1 MRWRLAFLL
10 AWLLP
15 EVAVQ
20 PFRGE
25 LPPTLLHWLGTD
37 ALGRDGLA
45 RLVLGASRSFGFAS
59 AVALGA
65 LVWGLAL
72 AFLPWGRGARS
83 ALRLMPP
90 LLVLIPLAAV
100 MDGLGWGS
108 MTFSLSLLSGLQLE
122 PALRARLDPWRKGP
136 AWEMERVL
144 GSTLPQ
150 RLRVWGPWLGREA
163 GLLFPGAW
171 IAALWGEATLRFF
184 GLGPGPEVDSFG
196 LLLIAELPRLA
207 TDATP
212 LGWAT
217 LVLMLGLS
225 AASYLPTQE
234 PA

>member
-15 EVAVQ
+15 EVAMH

-25 LPPTLLHWLGTD
+25 VPPSFLHWLGTD

-45 RLVLGASRSFGFAS
+45 RLILAAARSFGFAS

-65 LVWGLAL
+65 LSVGLAL

-83 ALRLMPP
+83 ALRMMPP
-90 LLVLIPLAAV
+90 LLVLVPLAAV
-100 MDGLGWGS
+100 VEGLGWGS
-108 MTFSLSLLSGLQLE
+108 MAFSLAVLSGMQLE
-122 PALRARLDPWRKGP
+122 PALRARLEPWRKGP
-136 AWEMERVL
+136 AWEMEQVL
-144 GSTLPQ
+144 GSNFQQ

-171 IAALWGEATLRFF
+171 IAALWGEATLRLF

-196 LLLIAELPRLA
+196 LLLTAELPRLA